1 LAVRKTELGEL
12 QIAPL
17 RGQIFCA
24 QGDASVDLAS
34 AFEEIENA
42 HELTPIAVEFIPLRL
57 CVTLTGR

>member
-1 LAVRKTELGEL
+1 VRKTELGEL

-34 AFEEIENA
+34 AFGEEIEHA

-57 CVTLTGR
+57 CVTLPGG